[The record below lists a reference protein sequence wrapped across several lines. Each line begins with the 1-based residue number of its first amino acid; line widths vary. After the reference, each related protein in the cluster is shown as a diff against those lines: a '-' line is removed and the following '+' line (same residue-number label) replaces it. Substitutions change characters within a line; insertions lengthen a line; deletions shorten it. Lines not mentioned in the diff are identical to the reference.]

1 MKSFKKEVDTDS
13 TSQIWVRLW
22 KETSQDV
29 WNYISSKI
37 DIKVEINCQMVKDTL
52 NELL

>member
-1 MKSFKKEVDTDS
+1 MKSFKKEIALDLENL
-13 TSQIWVRLW
+13 IFIRLW
-22 KETSQDV
+22 NETSQDV

-37 DIKVEINCQMVKDTL
+37 DNKVGINCQMVKDTL